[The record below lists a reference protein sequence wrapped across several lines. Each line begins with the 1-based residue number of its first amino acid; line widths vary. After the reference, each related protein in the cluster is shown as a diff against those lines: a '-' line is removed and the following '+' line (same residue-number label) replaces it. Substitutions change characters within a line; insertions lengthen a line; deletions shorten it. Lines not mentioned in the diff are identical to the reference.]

1 MSTRDSGLGPRDA
14 KERTTRAPSP
24 EPRAPSRLPRQVK
37 LFGWVSLLNDFASEM
52 IYPLLPAFVTGVLG
66 GGAGVL
72 GALDGAAEFAAAVVK
87 LGAGRLADRA
97 GWRGPLIVLGYF
109 TAVVVRPVI
118 AVTGA
123 AWQVIGLRVVDRLG
137 KGLRTP
143 PRDALIADGTP
154 TELRGRA
161 FGLQRGM
168 DHAGAVLGPI
178 LAWWLLAS
186 GSANVRA
193 VIGASIVPG
202 VLVLV
207 LAVWAVKG
215 GEGRGRAVEVGA
227 GGSALDATSTVLHRP
242 SPSSSNSVLFA
253 ISLFYLLRMP
263 DTLIILRSQQLG
275 VPVAVVPLLW
285 AAVHVVRSS
294 SSFVGGS
301 ASDRLGPRQTMWLG
315 WLVYAIL
322 AVGMARAGTAAAAW
336 GWFLAFGLVAG
347 LTESPERALV
357 ARLAGA
363 HQGSG
368 FGTYHGVTGFMALVG
383 GVTLGA
389 VFQRYGAGTAF
400 LASAAGGLLLVA
412 VWPLFGRAAGGSD
425 G

>member
-1 MSTRDSGLGPRDA
+1 
-14 KERTTRAPSP
+14 
-24 EPRAPSRLPRQVK
+24 VK

-66 GGAGVL
+66 GGPQAL
-72 GALDGAAEFAAAVVK
+72 GALDGAAEFAAAFVK
-87 LGAGRLADRA
+87 LGAGRLADRVPL
-97 GWRGPLIVLGYF
+97 RGPMIVLGYF
-109 TAVVVRPVI
+109 VAVVVRPVI

-143 PRDALIADGTP
+143 PRDALIADVTP
-154 TELRGRA
+154 AERRGHA

-186 GSANVRA
+186 GSANVRT

-207 LAVWAVKG
+207 LAMWAVRD
-215 GEGRGRAVEVGA
+215 GRGRQRTVEGTA
-227 GGSALDATSTVLHRP
+227 SDSPLPP
-242 SPSSSNSVLFA
+242 SPAFSRPLPAPLLA
-253 ISLFYLLRMP
+253 ISAFYLLRMP
-263 DTLIILRSQQLG
+263 DTLIILRSQELG

-294 SSFVGGS
+294 SSFLGGA
-301 ASDRLGPRQTMWLG
+301 ASDRLGPARTMWVG
-315 WLVYAIL
+315 WLVYAML
-322 AVGMARAGTAAAAW
+322 AVGMARAATAVAAW
-336 GWFLAFGLVAG
+336 GLFLALGLVSG

-357 ARLAGA
+357 ARLAGT

-368 FGTYHGVTGFMALVG
+368 FGVYHGITGFAALVG
-383 GVTLGA
+383 GVALGA
-389 VFQRYGAGTAF
+389 VFQKYGGGTAF
-400 LASAAGGLLLVA
+400 LASAAGGLALV
-412 VWPLFGRAAGGSD
+412 LFGPTLATRRTVA
-425 G
+425 

>member
-1 MSTRDSGLGPRDA
+1 MPRG
-14 KERTTRAPSP
+14 APSP
-24 EPRAPSRLPRQVK
+24 LPRQVK

-97 GWRGPLIVLGYF
+97 RWRGPLIVVGYF

-143 PRDALIADGTP
+143 PRDALIADITP
-154 TELRGRA
+154 VGLSGRA

-186 GSANVRA
+186 GAAGLRA
-193 VIGASIVPG
+193 VIGASIAPG

-207 LAVWAVKG
+207 LALWAVKDG
-215 GEGRGRAVEVGA
+215 GGRWRMVEER
-227 GGSALDATSTVLHRP
+227 GGNLHQPPPTSTNLHQPARV
-242 SPSSSNSVLFA
+242 SPLLA
-253 ISLFYLLRMP
+253 ISFFYLLRMP

-285 AAVHVVRSS
+285 AAVHVVRPS
-294 SSFVGGS
+294 SSFLGGS
-301 ASDRLGPRQTMWLG
+301 ATDRPGPTRTMWAG
-315 WLVYAIL
+315 WLVYAAL
-322 AVGMARAGTAAAAW
+322 AAGMARAGTVAAAW
-336 GWFLAFGLVAG
+336 GLFLALGLVNG

-357 ARLAGA
+357 ARLAGPR
-363 HQGSG
+363 QGSG
-368 FGTYHGVTGFMALVG
+368 FGMYQDRKSTRLN
-383 GVTLGA
+383 
-389 VFQRYGAGTAF
+389 
-400 LASAAGGLLLVA
+400 S
-412 VWPLFGRAAGGSD
+412 
-425 G
+425 

>member
-1 MSTRDSGLGPRDA
+1 MPRG
-14 KERTTRAPSP
+14 APSP
-24 EPRAPSRLPRQVK
+24 LPRQVK

-97 GWRGPLIVLGYF
+97 RWRGPLIVVGYF

-143 PRDALIADGTP
+143 PRDALIADATP
-154 TELRGRA
+154 AELRGRA

-186 GSANVRA
+186 GSADVRA

-202 VLVLV
+202 VLVLA
-207 LAVWAVKG
+207 LAMWAVRDGGGKG
-215 GEGRGRAVEVGA
+215 RLGEVGEVR
-227 GGSALDATSTVLHRP
+227 GGGDRAEQPPLASSDLPRR
-242 SPSSSNSVLFA
+242 SPVSPLLG
-253 ISLFYLLRMP
+253 ISFFYLLRMP

-294 SSFVGGS
+294 SSFVGGRW
-301 ASDRLGPRQTMWLG
+301 SDRVGAERTMWIG
-315 WLVYAIL
+315 WLCYAAL
-322 AVGMARAGTAAAAW
+322 AAGFGAAASTASAW
-336 GWFLAFGLVAG
+336 ALFLALGVVAG

-357 ARLAGA
+357 ARLAGGR
-363 HQGSG
+363 QGSG
-368 FGTYHGVTGFMALVG
+368 FGVYHGVTGLAALIG
-383 GVTLGA
+383 GVALGA
-389 VFQRYGAGTAF
+389 AFQLYGAAPAF
-400 LASAAGGLLLVA
+400 LASAVGGGALLIT
-412 VWPLFGRAAGGSD
+412 WPVLAAD
-425 G
+425 GTGAA